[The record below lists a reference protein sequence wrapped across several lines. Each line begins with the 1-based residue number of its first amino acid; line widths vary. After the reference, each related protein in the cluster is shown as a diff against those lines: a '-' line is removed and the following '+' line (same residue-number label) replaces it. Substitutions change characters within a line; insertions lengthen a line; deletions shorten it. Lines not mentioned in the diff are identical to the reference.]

1 MLRLQA
7 VRSLLVEDVA
17 SLPVDEEHSEV
28 GTVERVRTARK
39 KALAFVILC
48 WTALLVLVFTRLP
61 GDPALLEGF
70 GSVYLS
76 GLLIVATAA
85 GFRLGQWEK
94 YRAVQRALN
103 EIEERIER

>member
-7 VRSLLVEDVA
+7 VRSLLVEEVA
-17 SLPVDEEHSEV
+17 SLRIEGEPSDARPDE
-28 GTVERVRTARK
+28 RLDTARK
-39 KALAFVILC
+39 KALAFVVLC
-48 WTALLVLVFTRLP
+48 WTALLVLILTRVP

-70 GSVYLS
+70 GSLYLA

-94 YRAVQRALN
+94 YRAVQKALADL
-103 EIEERIER
+103 EERTGD